1 MATVVL
7 PPDWEQRLQPLLD
20 EAGEIV
26 ARCVEIHD
34 VAISKLVAG
43 RDKDWEFLRE
53 AFLAEYLNAATFIER
68 ARLLQ
73 EMPQQA
79 VLRPR
84 LTRLRS
90 FLEKTRDLR
99 AVTKALQDFHRE
111 LERAA

>member
-1 MATVVL
+1 M
-7 PPDWEQRLQPLLD
+7 
-20 EAGEIV
+20 
-26 ARCVEIHD
+26 EIHD
-34 VAISKLVAG
+34 VAISKFVAG
-43 RDKDWEFLRE
+43 RDKDWEFLHE